1 VVADLL
7 NRRHPLPHWLKRSA
21 RVDLLQ
27 LLAGVRPAIRTE
39 TVGFVE
45 YVVIQRWARGF
56 GWFVAFDDPFIAL
69 SPIPGLS
76 RQILAIDRQPAPHTL
91 RLGLALGY
99 PLCCCRAAERVGENN
114 LDDWSATMGR
124 RAFFGRFKLI
134 NPSGYGEGLSLISH
148 IPCSPYC
155 AASLRLVNGV
165 LQKFGRPP
173 EPSRRN
179 TVK

>member
-1 VVADLL
+1 MVASLL
-7 NRRHPLPHWLKRSA
+7 NRRHVLPHWLKRSA
-21 RVDLLQ
+21 RVDLAQ

-45 YVVIQRWARGF
+45 LEVIQRWARGF
-56 GWFVAFDDPFIAL
+56 GWFVALDDPFIAL

-76 RQILAIDRQPAPHTL
+76 RRILAIDRQPAPHAL

-99 PLCCCRAAERVGENN
+99 PLCCCRAADRIGENN

-134 NPSGYGEGLSLISH
+134 DPSGYGEGLSLISH
-148 IPCSPYC
+148 IPCSPRC
-155 AASLRLVNGV
+155 AASLKQVNSL
-165 LQKFGRPP
+165 LQKVGRSLEGP
-173 EPSRRN
+173 RRS